1 MLILG
6 GKENLKESF
15 LLAETNRRDK
25 TSLFSPGSTA
35 TTGATQ
41 SRAVPATGS
50 LAGLAGEKGRGSR
63 GRPGAP
69 RRCLRTGQ
77 SLPAGAQQPPGKNPF
92 HDQGRRQHFY
102 SPVKRLLLEM
112 IFTLF
117 LKSMPSLLVFAGDVT
132 NRCRCGRREHELS
145 SGTCDSRDLFQF
157 EVRETMGS
165 CPAACEKGAF
175 LASKRG
181 HGTIIKWMKSEFQAF
196 K

>member
-1 MLILG
+1 
-6 GKENLKESF
+6 
-15 LLAETNRRDK
+15 
-25 TSLFSPGSTA
+25 
-35 TTGATQ
+35 
-41 SRAVPATGS
+41 
-50 LAGLAGEKGRGSR
+50 
-63 GRPGAP
+63 
-69 RRCLRTGQ
+69 
-77 SLPAGAQQPPGKNPF
+77 
-92 HDQGRRQHFY
+92 
-102 SPVKRLLLEM
+102 M

-117 LKSMPSLLVFAGDVT
+117 LKSMPSLLMLPEKTSLLCLRRLEMFFCQLQVLRLKVFAGDVT